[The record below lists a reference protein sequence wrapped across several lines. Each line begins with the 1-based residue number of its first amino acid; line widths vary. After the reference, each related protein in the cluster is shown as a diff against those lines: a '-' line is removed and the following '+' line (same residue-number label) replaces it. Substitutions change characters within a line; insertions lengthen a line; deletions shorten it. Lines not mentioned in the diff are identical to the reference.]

1 MFWLVPRPP
10 IRLDRSR
17 TTTWWPANVASSA
30 QARPASPAPTTKT
43 RTMFSGYASAPST
56 HSSAFLVRHVQGY
69 STNTGQTTGEGMDG
83 KPLIID
89 VVDNGGQWTHRE
101 WRMLRYLKV
110 DTQIIENTTPV
121 EELREV
127 DGIILSGG
135 AARVGLT
142 GELGNCGAY
151 LALDVPVLG
160 ICAGHQFMAR
170 YYGGDARESPE
181 PEFGAMQIELQ
192 NEGGKIFANT
202 DPSQTVWES
211 HNDEVHV
218 VPEDFFI
225 TASSPSCKVQG
236 MENQKGD
243 RFGLQ
248 FHPEVNDS
256 EFGKEMFENFVEIC
270 RKAKNNSI

>member
-1 MFWLVPRPP
+1 MN
-10 IRLDRSR
+10 D
-17 TTTWWPANVASSA
+17 
-30 QARPASPAPTTKT
+30 
-43 RTMFSGYASAPST
+43 
-56 HSSAFLVRHVQGY
+56 
-69 STNTGQTTGEGMDG
+69 
-83 KPLIID
+83 KPLVID

-110 DTQIIENTTPV
+110 DTMIIENTTPID
-121 EELREV
+121 ELREL

-151 LALDVPVLG
+151 LSLDIPILG

-170 YYGGDARESPE
+170 HYGGDARESPI
-181 PEFGAMQIELQ
+181 PEFGAMEIELQ
-192 NEGGKIFANT
+192 NDGGKIFQRTANK
-202 DPSQTVWES
+202 QTVWES

-218 VPEDFFI
+218 VPQGFFI
-225 TASSPSCKVQG
+225 TASSPSCHVQG
-236 MENQKGD
+236 MENEAGD

-256 EFGKEMFENFVEIC
+256 EFGKEIFENFVEIC
-270 RKAKNNSI
+270 RINRDQNK